1 MKHMPMKHTPMKPL
15 HRHLIML
22 ALLSAATA
30 SAQEKVNLRFTTW
43 AGGDGLKLLQ
53 TLATEFGK
61 KNPNI
66 NVEVES
72 IPFASYDQ
80 KLTVQM
86 AGGTSPDAGWVA
98 ERSAPAYMASKSL
111 LDLSGYVKANSNMLI
126 SDYAPA
132 SMTLWKQGNGIYGL
146 PFSFS
151 PVFMYYNKDL
161 FQKAGIPTPSELLA
175 QKKWNYAAFEASAA
189 AIKKA
194 SPNAYGGT
202 LLRLDP
208 SNWAAGILAAMYSS
222 GGDIFN
228 KDLSTCQMN
237 SAGTVQAFEMMQR
250 MIKDGSAPKL
260 GEQVTFASGNL
271 GMYADQVSYSGQ
283 LSTVKFKWDIVPMPS
298 GPKGQHTL
306 LGQAGYAVFSGSK
319 HPKEATQFVAFLS
332 SAAIMKRTAQF
343 FPPPRRSILSSDTYL
358 NSNPLIPAASLRAA
372 VIKQVS
378 GARALIVP
386 ANWAQVNDVVVR
398 NMERIFRPSANVKD
412 ELNQVCSEINPL
424 LK

>member
-1 MKHMPMKHTPMKPL
+1 MKHARRNL
-15 HRHLIML
+15 ML
-22 ALLSAATA
+22 LTLLSLSTA
-30 SAQEKVNLRFTTW
+30 SAQEKVTLRFTTW

-53 TLATEFGK
+53 TLATEFTK
-61 KNPNI
+61 KNPSI

-86 AGGTSPDAGWVA
+86 AGGTSPDVGWVA
-98 ERSAPAYMASKSL
+98 ERSAPAYMSSKSL
-111 LDLSGYVKANSNMLI
+111 VDLNPYIKSNSSMRI

-132 SMTLWKQGNGIYGL
+132 SMTLWKKGEGIYGL

-151 PVFMYYNKDL
+151 PIFMYYNKDL

-194 SPNAYGGT
+194 APNAYGGT

-208 SNWAAGILAAMYSS
+208 TNWAAGILAAMYSS

-228 KDLSTCQMN
+228 KDLSSCTMN

-250 MIKDGSAPKL
+250 MIKEGSAPKL

-283 LSTVKFKWDIVPMPS
+283 LSNVKFKWDIVPMPS
-298 GPKGQHTL
+298 GPKGQKTL

-319 HPKEATQFVAFLS
+319 HQKEAIQFVAFLS
-332 SAAIMKRTAQF
+332 SPAVMKRTAQF
-343 FPPPRRSILSSDTYL
+343 FPPPRRSILNSDAYL
-358 NSNPLIPAASLRAA
+358 NSNPLIPAASLRQA
-372 VIKQVS
+372 VLKQVS
-378 GARALIVP
+378 GAKALIVP

-398 NMERIFRPSANVKD
+398 NMDRIFRPSANVKD
-412 ELNQVCSEINPL
+412 ELNQVCNDINPL
-424 LK
+424 LR